1 MDLREERAAADD
13 EIDRLL
19 GVWLDIASA
28 IAPGDEALGA
38 NLVQARA
45 ILTPDDEFFDM
56 AKLVPLM
63 EAALEADRR
72 GETEPLL
79 DDEIRG

>member
-1 MDLREERAAADD
+1 MSRGRRRDRPAAGRLAGHRLRDRA
-13 EIDRLL
+13 
-19 GVWLDIASA
+19 
-28 IAPGDEALGA
+28 GDEALGA
-38 NLVQARA
+38 SLVQARA
-45 ILTPDDEFFDM
+45 ILTPDHEFFDM